1 LAVEVK
7 PLLDLFNVLL
17 GAHQVFK
24 VARLLRHAY
33 LTLHRF
39 LGEKRMR
46 GLVLGLQLEH
56 LVVYDE
62 LLKCLLLLRPGEEK
76 VVFLHALVESRDI
89 LRVDGQQLSGRLVM
103 SVVQDH

>member
-1 LAVEVK
+1 MRGLAVEVK
-7 PLLDLFNVLL
+7 PLLDLFNVFL

-24 VARLLRHAY
+24 VTRLLRHTY

-46 GLVLGLQLEH
+46 GLVLGLELEH

-62 LLKCLLLLRPGEEK
+62 LLECLLLLCPGEE
-76 VVFLHALVESRDI
+76 
-89 LRVDGQQLSGRLVM
+89 
-103 SVVQDH
+103 

>member
-1 LAVEVK
+1 MW
-7 PLLDLFNVLL
+7 
-17 GAHQVFK
+17 
-24 VARLLRHAY
+24 R
-33 LTLHRF
+33 
-39 LGEKRMR
+39 
-46 GLVLGLQLEH
+46 LVLGLQLEH

-103 SVVQDH
+103 SVVQDHRREVGDIVKIQLLRSQRRGL